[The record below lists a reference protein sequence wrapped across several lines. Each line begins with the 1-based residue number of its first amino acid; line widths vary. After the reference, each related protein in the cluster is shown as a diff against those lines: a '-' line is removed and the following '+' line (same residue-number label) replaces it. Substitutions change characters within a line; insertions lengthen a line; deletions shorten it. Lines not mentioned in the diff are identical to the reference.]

1 MESTLNYYFNFDMY
15 ARSPNFYFK
24 NHDRINTCFG
34 TLLTLIYIVVSLT
47 LFIYQLIMT
56 IQRKNFKVY
65 DSTIYGQE
73 MPFIDLNSNT
83 LYFAFG
89 LEDPQTMNRFID
101 DSIYVAKIVFVDKA
115 KINDELVT
123 VYQQNLD
130 FEKCN
135 VINFGENYQHLF
147 LEDELNNSYCLKK
160 FERNLTL
167 AGGYKY
173 ERFSYIRIR
182 IYPCVNSTENN
193 FTCKSQ
199 EEIDRFM
206 SSGYFSIILKD
217 IGLNPSNYSIPVLPT
232 LQDLYTTIDK
242 RIYKN
247 YILNLGVTE
256 IHTDIGLFQEKI
268 KTQKYL
274 QFRKEMETFTF
285 RNEEEYYQGKSV
297 IIAQLKLDD
306 NINVQTRSYV
316 KIPEIFSTIGG
327 YMQLMNTAFLLF
339 SIIVNKFNLELKILN
354 SIFKFNLK
362 KKKIIMKLQ
371 KLNDWEDMRVSS
383 IHSPTVNFKKMTN
396 ISHRLDLLDNKS
408 KNSLIKE
415 NEINNISYLNLSE
428 NKNDAENKSKSIIL
442 KKIKRKSNALPFE
455 NSKMEHSNKI
465 SKKNLNLNL
474 RNTQNHHKENGTNY
488 NLLNSKK
495 NNFFNEMSYK
505 DFNDNIELNMFD
517 YCCCHLIHEK
527 RHKIIELYNI
537 ANSFYRKKLDVINV
551 FNLLLLTEKNL
562 MKNNNEF
569 VYSINEELDKKKLKI
584 YGKY

>member
-1 MESTLNYYFNFDMY
+1 MENTLNYYFNFDMY

-34 TLLTLIYIVVSLT
+34 TLLTLVYIIVSLT
-47 LFIYQLIMT
+47 LFIYHSIIT
-56 IQRKNFKVY
+56 IQRKNFKVH

-73 MPFIDLNSNT
+73 MPFIDLNSNI

-89 LEDPQTMNRFID
+89 LEDPLTMNRFID
-101 DSIYVAKIVFVDKA
+101 DSIYIPKIVFVDKA

-123 VYQQNLD
+123 VYQQNLEI
-130 FEKCN
+130 EKCK

-160 FERNLTL
+160 FEQNLTL

-182 IYPCVNSTENN
+182 IYPCVNSSENN
-193 FTCKSQ
+193 FSCKSQ
-199 EEIDRFM
+199 EEIDHFM

-217 IGLNPSNYSIPVLPT
+217 IGLNPANYSIPVIPT

-256 IHTDIGLFQEKI
+256 IHTDIGLFQEDI

-306 NINVQTRSYV
+306 NINVQTRSYI

-327 YMQLMNTAFLLF
+327 YMQLMNTAFLLLT
-339 SIIVNKFNLELKILN
+339 IIVNKFNLELKIIN

-362 KKKIIMKLQ
+362 KKKLIMKLQ
-371 KLNDWEDMRVSS
+371 KLNDYDDLHISNIS
-383 IHSPTVNFKKMTN
+383 NIHTPVVNFKKMTN
-396 ISHRLDLLDNKS
+396 ISQHLDLLDNKS
-408 KNSLIKE
+408 KNSLMKE
-415 NEINNISYLNLSE
+415 NEINNISLLNFSE
-428 NKNDAENKSKSIIL
+428 DKNELDNNNKNKITIL
-442 KKIKRKSNALPFE
+442 KKHKRKSNALPIE
-455 NSKMEHSNKI
+455 NSKMENTKDKM
-465 SKKNLNLNL
+465 SKKNLRLS
-474 RNTQNHHKENGTNY
+474 QDHIKENGTNF
-488 NLLNSKK
+488 NKK
-495 NNFFNEMSYK
+495 NFFNELSYK
-505 DFNDNIELNMFD
+505 DFNDKIELNMFD
-517 YCCCHLIHEK
+517 YCCCHLVYEK

-537 ANSFYRKKLDVINV
+537 TNSFFRKKLDVVNV
-551 FNLLLLTEKNL
+551 FNLLLLIEKNL
-562 MKNNNEF
+562 LKNNSEF
-569 VYSINEELDKKKLKI
+569 VHTINEELENTFGPKK
-584 YGKY
+584 